1 MKPDK
6 RIARIIKT
14 LLYIGIVLL
23 LLQGLLVY
31 LDITF
36 TSDKARRVLVKQLK
50 TFTQREVRIDGD
62 VNITVSL
69 LPQLLVERIYI
80 KNVEGF
86 GNEDLFTVSEVRIQV
101 SLLPLLSGK
110 LHLNEF
116 SADHVHIGLIQNK
129 DGSNN
134 WSFDHL
140 IQTKEENSKKDV
152 DTIKKESR
160 RDRLS
165 IGVLR
170 LADITFTYKNLSHKQ
185 VIESHLGH
193 LIIDL
198 EDSTKPQ
205 AEITGTVQDLS
216 YYITFESEAIDKLAS
231 GLSWELQGAG
241 RIAERKTKIDAVI
254 QLSNRAVEGNVD
266 INVQD
271 INLGLM
277 LEQLGIISG
286 EDAVSKEL
294 NIKARLH
301 GEDITGIFKQSEID
315 VVLGKGYWKW
325 HSSRADENKELKF
338 NQVSL
343 RSSWNKPV
351 ELYLD
356 GLISG
361 EALQLDLKS
370 NRLKEF
376 FDDVEK
382 LDVDL
387 KAYIAGSDLALKGTL
402 DLPIKTKQFQLDI
415 SLKGKDL
422 EKLNK
427 ILSSELPPFNN
438 FSLTGRI
445 SANEKKFIINAE
457 DATIGDTHFKTAI
470 VIDTSSFKAF
480 WTINLKSRQLQIKDF
495 EFTELN
501 VENLR
506 AENIKAAMKKE
517 SGETKEEPGRRLIEI
532 VDNPKIHFDLNL
544 KVDKVLAGDS
554 ALGSSSFMLKLRDDA
569 LILHDAEL
577 NVPGGKIKSTASF
590 KVENEQVTGAFMLDI
605 DKLESGVLARY
616 FKQDKKQG
624 GIISAR
630 IDLQLGGKNFARLFD
645 HATGKLDVVL
655 WPKDTETKIFDVWAN
670 NLFLLILPEIKRKD
684 SRLNCIVALMD
695 LDDGLMKED
704 LFIMDT
710 TKVWMNGNINVDF
723 VEEHVRLSLYPRSKT
738 ARLFALQAPIRA
750 QGNFNDIRLVT
761 NPVDIAAAYVS
772 FITSPLHVPARRVF
786 DDKVPEDASEWCE
799 KFFDRE
805 YVIKLKEKMAAEEQ
819 KEIDEILNTD

>member
-14 LLYIGIVLL
+14 LLYIGIVLM

-31 LDITF
+31 IDITF
-36 TSDKARRVLVKQLK
+36 TSDKVRRVLVKQL
-50 TFTQREVRIDGD
+50 TIFTQREVHIDGD

-86 GNEDLFTVSEVRIQV
+86 GNEDFVTVSEARIQV

-134 WSFDHL
+134 WSYDHL
-140 IQTKEENSKKDV
+140 IQTKEETSKKDV
-152 DTIKKESR
+152 DTIKKESGR
-160 RDRLS
+160 HRLS
-165 IGVLR
+165 LGVLR
-170 LADITFTYKNLSHKQ
+170 LTNITFTYKDLSHKQ
-185 VIESHLGH
+185 IIESHLGR
-193 LIIDL
+193 LLIDL
-198 EDSTKPQ
+198 EDRTKPQ
-205 AEITGTVQDLS
+205 AEITGTVQDIS

-254 QLSNRAVEGNVD
+254 QLSKRAVEGKVD

-325 HSSRADENKELKF
+325 QSSRADENKELKF

-351 ELYLD
+351 ELHLD

-361 EALQLDLKS
+361 EALRLDLKS

-376 FDDVEK
+376 FDDVDK

-387 KAYIAGSDLALKGTL
+387 KAYIAGSDLALKGIL

-438 FSLTGRI
+438 FSLTGKI
-445 SANEKKFIINAE
+445 SANEKGFIIKAE
-457 DATIGDTHFKTAI
+457 DATIGNTHFKTAI

-480 WTINLKSRQLQIKDF
+480 WTINLNSRQLQIKDF

-501 VENLR
+501 VENLS
-506 AENIKAAMKKE
+506 AEYIKAAMKKE

-544 KVDKVLAGDS
+544 KVDKVFAGDS

-569 LILHDAEL
+569 LILQDAEL
-577 NVPGGKIKSTASF
+577 NMPGGKIKTTASF
-590 KVENEQVTGAFMLDI
+590 KVENEQVTGTFMLDM
-605 DKLESGVLARY
+605 DKLETGVVVRY
-616 FKQDKKQG
+616 FTQDKKLG
-624 GIISAR
+624 GVISAR
-630 IDLQLGGKNFARLFD
+630 IDLQLGGKNFTRLFD

-655 WPKDTETKIFDVWAN
+655 WPRDTNTKIIDVWAN

-695 LDDGLMKED
+695 LDDGVMKED

-772 FITSPLHVPARRVF
+772 FITSPLHVPARWVF
-786 DDKVPEDASEWCE
+786 GDKVPEDASEQCE
-799 KFFDRE
+799 IFFERE
-805 YVIKLKEKMAAEEQ
+805 NVIKLKEKMAAEEQ
-819 KEIDEILNTD
+819 KEIDELLNTD